1 MVRTESNM
9 TERTIRAY
17 HQIRRTHLAAGVLTL
32 LLAVTAQAAAN
43 APPFR
48 VQGSRLSFGSRE
60 DLGRFIETQ
69 KRSGLPAFKK
79 MLRAHETPAFRS
91 LLPLFDKTDAAKI
104 EEYRTFRATER
115 QALATVAPSLVPA
128 CPMMMQQVVD
138 DDIDSDSDPLIADPF
153 FAALLNRDREIV
165 VGGKIYKYTDRGVFF
180 ADEGR
185 YEELRAVV
193 DARALLAAPRG
204 VTALSANV
212 RVFVPEPM
220 RILPPDDCG
229 GGGTGGG
236 GPVATPR
243 PPPTKEEVKN
253 NLKVCVWDPNIWDHI
268 FGPAESCHDYFE
280 SDKRIKTKVWSQNY
294 LLFASVGIK
303 VKSQNRFLRIWWA
316 DDINEIELGYSAV
329 YFEYDLPKPV
339 WPIKPFVYQYQYGDV
354 IIDQWGRYVGPA
366 AGGPKSIFEKFPM
379 QDPGKRLL
387 TIYLFEPLETI
398 LGKSAI
404 DLTAKDVNSGI
415 QSLVKQG
422 FSALSSY
429 LKKQTSGSAVL
440 VYPNQQNTKLKF
452 LFTNWVK
459 TNSNDNKISETF
471 DWNTA
476 IIGFSTKGPSTTPIY
491 DSPQSYKRFMAI
503 AYGMG
508 RRGSTWKGS
517 RVVLD
522 DRK

>member
-1 MVRTESNM
+1 
-9 TERTIRAY
+9 
-17 HQIRRTHLAAGVLTL
+17 
-32 LLAVTAQAAAN
+32 
-43 APPFR
+43 
-48 VQGSRLSFGSRE
+48 
-60 DLGRFIETQ
+60 
-69 KRSGLPAFKK
+69 
-79 MLRAHETPAFRS
+79 
-91 LLPLFDKTDAAKI
+91 
-104 EEYRTFRATER
+104 
-115 QALATVAPSLVPA
+115 
-128 CPMMMQQVVD
+128 
-138 DDIDSDSDPLIADPF
+138 
-153 FAALLNRDREIV
+153 
-165 VGGKIYKYTDRGVFF
+165 
-180 ADEGR
+180 
-185 YEELRAVV
+185 
-193 DARALLAAPRG
+193 
-204 VTALSANV
+204 V
-212 RVFVPEPM
+212 RVFTPEPM
-220 RILPPDDCG
+220 LILPPDNCG

-236 GPVATPR
+236 SGPAPTPK
-243 PPPTKEEVKN
+243 PTPTKEEVKAS
-253 NLKVCVWDPNIWDHI
+253 LKTCHWDANIWDDI

-316 DDINEIELGYSAV
+316 DDISEIELGYSAV
-329 YFEYDLPKPV
+329 YFEYNLPKPV
-339 WPIKPFVYQYQYGDV
+339 WPVRPFVYQYQYGDV

-379 QDPGKRLL
+379 QDPDKRLL

-422 FSALSSY
+422 FSALSTY
-429 LKKQTSGSAVL
+429 LKKQTSGSAVV
-440 VYPNQQNTKLKF
+440 VYPDAQNTKLKF
-452 LFTNWVK
+452 LFTNWVR

-476 IIGFSTKGPSTTPIY
+476 IIGFSTKGASTTPIY

-508 RRGSTWKGS
+508 RRGGTWKGS

-522 DRK
+522 DRN